1 MQNFGL
7 KISKDVTE
15 VCQLTCLDGVN
26 KDSLVLHIYLSL
38 HNLKAFSQNCEK
50 LLLALSCL
58 SVFVGQSVSN
68 NSAPTRRI
76 FTKFD
81 TSLFLENPSRKFKF
95 D

>member
-7 KISKDVTE
+7 KISNNMTE
-15 VCQLTCLDGVN
+15 VCQLMYLDGVN
-26 KDSLVLHIYLSL
+26 KDSLVLYIYLCL
-38 HNLKAFSQNCEK
+38 HNFKARSQNCEE

-58 SVFVGQSVSN
+58 SVSVGQSAS

-81 TSLFLENPSRKFKF
+81 TWTFLGNPSKKVQI
-95 D
+95 